1 MTIDRTAFFKMTLY
15 DFFFFA
21 FVLTVVY
28 LLTFFIIKKTE
39 SYIQRKQFEND
50 IELLVDRLNYEFEKI
65 SCKQL
70 RTAEKLTED

>member
-1 MTIDRTAFFKMTLY
+1 MT
-15 DFFFFA
+15 FFFFA

-50 IELLVDRLNYEFEKI
+50 IELLVDRLNYEFKKI

-70 RTAEKLTED
+70 RTEKLTED

>member
-39 SYIQRKQFEND
+39 SYIQWKQFEND
-50 IELLVDRLNYEFEKI
+50 IELFVGRLNYEFEKI

-70 RTAEKLTED
+70 HTEKLTED

>member
-70 RTAEKLTED
+70 RTEKLTED

>member
-15 DFFFFA
+15 DFCFFA

-28 LLTFFIIKKTE
+28 LLTFFIIKKAE

-70 RTAEKLTED
+70 RTKKLTED

>member
-28 LLTFFIIKKTE
+28 LLTFLIIKKTE

-70 RTAEKLTED
+70 RTEKLTED

>member
-1 MTIDRTAFFKMTLY
+1 MT
-15 DFFFFA
+15 FFFFA

-65 SCKQL
+65 FCKQL
-70 RTAEKLTED
+70 RTEKLTED

>member
-50 IELLVDRLNYEFEKI
+50 IESLVDRLNYEFEKI

-70 RTAEKLTED
+70 RTEKLTED

>member
-28 LLTFFIIKKTE
+28 LLTFFIIKKTK

-70 RTAEKLTED
+70 GTEKLTED

>member
-28 LLTFFIIKKTE
+28 LLTFFIIKKAE

-70 RTAEKLTED
+70 RTEKLTED

>member
-28 LLTFFIIKKTE
+28 LLTFFIIKKAE

-70 RTAEKLTED
+70 RTKKLTED

>member
-1 MTIDRTAFFKMTLY
+1 MT
-15 DFFFFA
+15 FFFA

-50 IELLVDRLNYEFEKI
+50 IELLVDRLNYEFKKI

-70 RTAEKLTED
+70 RTKKLTED

>member
-1 MTIDRTAFFKMTLY
+1 MT
-15 DFFFFA
+15 FFFLA

-50 IELLVDRLNYEFEKI
+50 IELLVDRLNYEFKKI

-70 RTAEKLTED
+70 RTEKLTED

>member
-70 RTAEKLTED
+70 RTKKLTED